1 MTDSFVLDGS
11 ANADG
16 AGPQDA
22 GPPKV
27 KSSGGVVDWMK
38 VNLFSSV
45 GNSILTVLFTLV
57 SLVVLRFI
65 IRLIFQEETNWEAV
79 GTNMRLLTTFNY
91 PADSYWRVWVT
102 VGGLLVMAL
111 ISMAAFNARPSMNLR
126 KLGTFIAS
134 VGALIMVSSLMGGWA
149 DVLENRSMF
158 QSIVVGAVIF
168 MPGVALMGISN
179 SDEIDIPFEALL
191 LAVGAFFMALL
202 WLVPWGRHELV
213 DGEIIH
219 LPGTVNV
226 STKLPWTLVIGGA
239 ILAYFIFRALRPVI
253 PERPWRSLMAIWWVA
268 GPAFLIFYIWRGP
281 VFDWDHVIS
290 TDIPMF
296 LGFAVIGGAILY
308 LLTSPTIGEK
318 ARLIAA
324 GLLVLALSTFFF
336 ALFGFNWVEWLG
348 GPDWAQTLFGLWP
361 MLQKARLSL
370 LLLAL
375 FALAAPTFAGEVR
388 ARVRFVGAWV
398 LVIFLVQALI
408 TAINTPQGVK
418 IGSGPILGG
427 LALTLGIAY
436 YTVLLSFPLGITLAL
451 ARTSKMPIFRV
462 LSTIYIELIRGIP
475 LITVLFFFANMVP
488 LFLPDGMSIAELGA
502 VLLGYTLFSGAYM
515 AENIRGGLQSIRK
528 GQFEASDALGLTT
541 GQRTAFI
548 VLPQT
553 LRVSIPQLVGQ
564 AIATFKE
571 TSLIAIIGGFDFL
584 RVADKS
590 IPAQSDFLG
599 DKIPGLLFIS
609 LVYFIFAF
617 GMSKYSQNLERK
629 LAVGAR

>member
-1 MTDSFVLDGS
+1 MTDSFVTDTITDGS
-11 ANADG
+11 DPIDN
-16 AGPQDA
+16 
-22 GPPKV
+22 GPPKA
-27 KSSGGVVDWMK
+27 KSSASVVGWMK
-38 VNLFSSV
+38 TNLFSSV
-45 GNSILTVLFTLV
+45 GNSILTVVFAIV
-57 SLVVLRFI
+57 SVYVLRFVI
-65 IRLIFQEETNWEAV
+65 TLIFQEETNWQAV

-91 PADSYWRVWVT
+91 PGDEYWRVWVT
-102 VGGLLVMAL
+102 VGALLVMAAV
-111 ISMAAFNARPSMNLR
+111 SFAAFNARPSIDVR
-126 KLGTFIAS
+126 KLGTTIAS
-134 VGALIMVSSLMGGWA
+134 TGALIMVGSLLGGWS

-158 QSIVVGAVIF
+158 QSIVVGALIF
-168 MPGVALMGISN
+168 LPGLMLAGIKN
-179 SDEIDIPFEALL
+179 SDEITIPFEALL
-191 LAVGAFFMALL
+191 VATGLFFAGLL

-219 LPGTVNV
+219 LPGTVNI

-239 ILAYFIFRALRPVI
+239 ILSYFVARALRSVI
-253 PERPWRSLMAIWWVA
+253 PERPWRMFMGLWWIA
-268 GPAFLIFYIWRGP
+268 GPAYMIFYVWRGP
-281 VFDWDHVIS
+281 VFDWNYVLT
-290 TDIPMF
+290 TDIPML
-296 LGFAVIGGAILY
+296 LGFALGGGFILY
-308 LLTSPTIGEK
+308 LLTNPTIGEK
-318 ARLIAA
+318 ARLIAG
-324 GLLVLALSTFFF
+324 GLLLLALSTFFF
-336 ALFGFNWVEWLG
+336 ALLGFNWVEWLG
-348 GPDWAQTLFGLWP
+348 GPEWAQTLFGLWP

-375 FALAAPTFAGEVR
+375 FALAAPTFAGEFR
-388 ARVRFVGAWV
+388 ARVRFVAGWI
-398 LVIFLVQALI
+398 VIITLVQALI
-408 TAINTPQGVK
+408 TAINTPASVK
-418 IGSGPILGG
+418 VSAGPILGG

-436 YTVLLSFPLGITLAL
+436 YVVLLSFPLGIALAL

-462 LSTIYIELIRGIP
+462 LATGYIELIRGIP

-488 LFLPDGMSIAELGA
+488 LFLPEGMGIAELGA

-590 IPAQSDFLG
+590 IPAQTDFLG

-617 GMSKYSQNLERK
+617 AMSKYSQNLERK